1 MKISKLFVLT
11 ALSLS
16 ASSAMAAFVD
26 GVRQKPTVPQ
36 TFTEFALSDTL
47 YMYNVKAQMFFV
59 GGNEYSTRA
68 SIGEKGYKVIFV
80 QTDAGV
86 EFRDSVESQKAVK
99 CVFVEDGDGDTRSFV
114 DNSGKANRYWTVAS
128 VGDAYRITNDTKMEV
143 KDMLYGWNGHTD
155 DTRMYF
161 FDAAELG
168 DSCGVDWKFMK
179 PEVYAAYETA
189 VSVYL
194 KAQELKGYLDEAKA
208 KNLDVA
214 AQEAVYLNE
223 DATMEQI
230 ETAITAVKD
239 IIKNAAQNDATVE
252 NPGDMTTSIANP
264 NFDDASYEGWK
275 GTAPNMVGSGSHGP
289 ANVAEFYNKNFDIY
303 QELEDMPTGVY
314 ALSATAFYRGSYDD
328 FVNKTNR
335 NAYLYAEADGNTM
348 TQPIANPWEAMNTN
362 SKAGSTDFNTT
373 AAESQQTVGE
383 TTYYIPS
390 DPSAGRLYFEAGFY
404 KNSLFF
410 GADNGKVKLGLKK
423 TVAVGSDWTVF
434 DNFKLMYY
442 GNKPEAYQFWL
453 TSALNASTSY
463 DDVVCTASYLEAY
476 NNAVKG
482 ATATNKE
489 QVLAA
494 LAAVKAVEDTLLV
507 NIDLWKQLAAKNTE
521 AQEVSTNPNIDTDYK
536 DDLDDML
543 GDYKKWVQA
552 LALTNDQIR
561 AKIVEFDEVIAETMR
576 HLTPGS
582 DCTNYMKNADFEKRA
597 EGWTGNPGIGTGGG
611 NTCAEA
617 YGKDFDIY
625 QEVKGAPVGVYEIQ
639 VQSFFRLGRPQHEN
653 SAQNDPEINAWT
665 LYEQGK
671 QVAPAF
677 VYMNQAQTPL
687 KCIYEEGAPNG
698 LLPKLNE
705 GDEDAYYTADG
716 IDEPGDGNQYPNTM
730 TQAAEAFAHGM
741 YKASAFGLVAKDGDV
756 MRVGV
761 KGKLKTNDGNVGKG
775 ANWAIF
781 DNFKL
786 TFRGF
791 QADVV
796 LASLQNALT
805 DLNTYAEKTMGKD
818 AKAALNEVAQ
828 AYAAVDREDGKAM
841 FDVLVKTFEV
851 SEQVQTSIALFEQ
864 LIADIRT
871 MSETIDGAPCDDDVK
886 TEAAVLYDELNR
898 KILSGELTDEQAQA
912 ALKQIAEMVTRLNT
926 DSIYKTATDENPV
939 DMTSLLKSPG
949 FEKIDGD
956 TKVNSAEGWTVEKG
970 TMKGITNGQKEAFAA
985 EFYDETFNV
994 YQDIVGLPNGTYKVS
1009 AKSFCRVGS
1018 IANDYEKWQANA
1030 KATEAFLYA
1039 VSADEC
1045 STPVPC
1051 LFTGALETNP
1061 EITGQSTYEKDGKTF
1076 YIPNSM
1082 VSAVAF
1088 FDLGYYDVS
1097 LIVKVTDNKLT
1108 VGMKKNENSSTGWVI
1123 MDDYKLT
1130 YYGENSAQQ
1139 QNDNPLV
1146 IEDVNARGA
1155 QVGFY
1160 TLDGRKTNAAQKGIF
1175 IQKTVLDNGKVVV
1188 RKIQK

>member
-16 ASSAMAAFVD
+16 ASSAMAAIVD

-36 TFTEFALSDTL
+36 TFTEFALSDTVYL
-47 YMYNVKAQMFFV
+47 YNVGADKFFC
-59 GGNEYSTRA
+59 GANDYSTRA
-68 SIGEKGYKVIFV
+68 SVGEKGHKIAFV
-80 QTDAGV
+80 EIEGGV
-86 EFRDSVESQKAVK
+86 LFRDSAEAKSAWKGVSVAEAA
-99 CVFVEDGDGDTRSFV
+99 GDNGIWV
-114 DNSGKANRYWTVAS
+114 DQPDWTYRFWNVTK
-128 VGDAYRITNDTKMEV
+128 VGDAYRIENATKTEIKGMF
-143 KDMLYGWNGHTD
+143 LGWNGHAD
-155 DTRMYF
+155 DTRLYF
-161 FDAAELG
+161 FAADELG
-168 DSCGVDWKFMK
+168 DTAKIDWKFMK
-179 PEVYAAYETA
+179 PEVYTAYETA

-214 AQEAVYLNE
+214 AQETIYLNE
-223 DATMEQI
+223 SATMEQI
-230 ETAITAVKD
+230 EAAITAVKD

-264 NFDDASYEGWK
+264 NFDGASSAGWK
-275 GTAPNMVGSGSHGP
+275 GSSPGWGNGNQSNSE
-289 ANVAEFYNKNFDIY
+289 VAEFYNTTYDIY
-303 QELEDMPTGVY
+303 QELEDMPAGVY

-335 NAYLYAEADGNTM
+335 NGYLYAEADGNTM
-348 TQPIANPWEAMNTN
+348 TQTIANPWEAMNKSSMAGNTDF
-362 SKAGSTDFNTT
+362 GST
-373 AAESQQTVGE
+373 AGE
-383 TTYYIPS
+383 TSQEINGDTYYIPN
-390 DPSAGRLYFEAGFY
+390 DPSAARLYFEAGFY
-404 KNSLFF
+404 KSSLFF

-423 TVAVGSDWTVF
+423 TVSVTNDWTVF

-507 NIDLWKQLAAKNTE
+507 NIDLWKQLAAKNSE

-536 DDLDDML
+536 DELDDML

-698 LLPKLNE
+698 LLPKVNE
-705 GDEDAYYTADG
+705 GDEDAYYTAKD

-761 KGKLKTNDGNVGKG
+761 KGKLLTNDGNVGKG

-805 DLNTYAEKTMGKD
+805 ELNAYADKKMGKD
-818 AKAALNEVAQ
+818 AKAALDGVAQ
-828 AYAAVDREDGKAM
+828 AFVAVDKEDGKAM

-851 SEQVQTSIALFEQ
+851 TEQVQTSIALFEQ
-864 LIADIRT
+864 LIADNT
-871 MSETIDGAPCDDDVK
+871 SMSELIDGAPCDDDVK
-886 TEAAVLYDELNR
+886 LEAAALNDELNR
-898 KILSGELTDEQAQA
+898 KIQNGELTDEQAQA
-912 ALKQIAEMVTRLNT
+912 AIKQIAEMVTKLNT
-926 DSIYKTATDENPV
+926 DPIYKTATDENPV

>member
-16 ASSAMAAFVD
+16 ASSAMAAIVD

-36 TFTEFALSDTL
+36 TFTEFVKEDTV
-47 YMYNVKAQMFFV
+47 YMYNVGANMFFR
-59 GGNEYSTRA
+59 GANDYDTRA
-68 SIGEKGYKVIFV
+68 SVGEKGFKVTFHET
-80 QTDAGV
+80 TDGI
-86 EFRDSVESQKAVK
+86 ELRDSVEKHKKWMAT
-99 CVFVEDGDGDTRSFV
+99 FVENDKNDTWV
-114 DNSGKANRYWTVAS
+114 DNDTQANRFWNVTK
-128 VGDAYRITNDTKMEV
+128 VGDAYRIENAVKAAI
-143 KDMLYGWNGHTD
+143 KDMFLGWNGHAD
-155 DTRMYF
+155 DTRLYF
-161 FDAAELG
+161 FAADELG
-168 DSCGVDWKFMK
+168 DTAKIDWKFMK
-179 PEVYAAYETA
+179 PEVYAAYEA
-189 VSVYL
+189 SVSVYL

-214 AQEAVYLNE
+214 AQETIYLNE
-223 DATMEQI
+223 SATMEQI
-230 ETAITAVKD
+230 EAAITAVKD
-239 IIKNAAQNDATVE
+239 IIKNAAQNDASVE
-252 NPGDMTTSIANP
+252 KPGDMTTSIANP
-264 NFDDASYEGWK
+264 NFDGASYEGWK

-289 ANVAEFYNKNFDIY
+289 ANVAEFYNKTYDIY
-303 QELEDMPTGVY
+303 QELEDMPAGVY
-314 ALSATAFYRGSYDD
+314 GLSATAFYRGSYDD

-348 TQPIANPWEAMNTN
+348 TQTIANPWEAMNTN
-362 SKAGSTDFNTT
+362 SMAGSTEFGTT
-373 AAESQQTVGE
+373 AGESQQTVGE

-507 NIDLWKQLAAKNTE
+507 NIDLWKQLAAKNTA
-521 AQEVSTNPNIDTDYK
+521 AQEVSTNPNIDNDYK
-536 DDLDDML
+536 EDLDDML
-543 GDYKKWVQA
+543 NDYKKWVQA

-639 VQSFFRLGRPQHEN
+639 VQSFFRLGRPQHEE
-653 SAQNDPEINAWT
+653 SAQKDPEINAWT

-805 DLNTYAEKTMGKD
+805 ELNAYADKKMGKD
-818 AKAALNEVAQ
+818 AKAAMGEVAQ
-828 AYAAVDREDGKAM
+828 AFVNVDKEDGKAM
-841 FDVLVKTFEV
+841 FDILVKTFEV
-851 SEQVQTSIALFEQ
+851 TEQVETSVALFEQ
-864 LIADIRT
+864 LIAANT
-871 MSETIDGAPCDDDVK
+871 SMSETIDGAPCDDDVK
-886 TEAAVLYDELNR
+886 LEAAALNDELNR

-912 ALKQIAEMVTRLNT
+912 ALKEIAEMVTRLNT
-926 DSIYKTATDENPV
+926 DPIYKTATDENPV

-956 TKVNSAEGWTVEKG
+956 TKTNSIEGWENTTGYNFGNDNDQKG
-970 TMKGITNGQKEAFAA
+970 AYAL
-985 EFYDETFNV
+985 EFYEKTFDM
-994 YQDIVGLPNGTYKVS
+994 YQDIVGLPNGTYEIGAQVFNRIGGFDTDYDAYK
-1009 AKSFCRVGS
+1009 
-1018 IANDYEKWQANA
+1018 ANPNAAQAFIYGVA
-1030 KATEAFLYA
+1030 
-1039 VSADEC
+1039 
-1045 STPVPC
+1045 
-1051 LFTGALETNP
+1051 
-1061 EITGQSTYEKDGKTF
+1061 DGKTSSAPAVCAF
-1076 YIPNSM
+1076 AGAYDTDPAITGTSKQTFDGKDYWMPNDM
-1082 VSAVAF
+1082 VSCAAF
-1088 FDLGYYDVS
+1088 FELGKYKTSV
-1097 LIVKVTDNKLT
+1097 IVKVTDKTLR
-1108 VGMKKNENSSTGWVI
+1108 VGVKKNEQIGSDWVL
-1123 MDDYKLT
+1123 MDNFTLT
-1130 YYGENSAQQ
+1130 YYGENSAKEVGGDPSGI
-1139 QNDNPLV
+1139 NT
-1146 IEDVNARGA
+1146 INAGGA
-1155 QVGFY
+1155 QVQYF